1 MMTDGKY
8 LVTTSFK
15 YAMKYSPE
23 RFRDEEITKQR
34 IKKKRYRMA
43 EENEI
48 RDFERTNKIFHRNY
62 NNNNNRQR
70 VET

>member
-1 MMTDGKY
+1 
-8 LVTTSFK
+8 
-15 YAMKYSPE
+15 
-23 RFRDEEITKQR
+23 
-34 IKKKRYRMA
+34 MA